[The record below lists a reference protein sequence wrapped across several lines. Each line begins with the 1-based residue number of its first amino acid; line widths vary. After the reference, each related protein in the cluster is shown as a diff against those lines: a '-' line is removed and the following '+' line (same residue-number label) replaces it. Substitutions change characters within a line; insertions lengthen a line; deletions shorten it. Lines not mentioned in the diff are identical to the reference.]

1 MIPRLLFP
9 VSAAAALACQVA
21 PVSAEDPAVAAGQA
35 IVEANCAT
43 CHAVAATDEGTH
55 PQAPAFRTL
64 SEHYP
69 VADLAEALA
78 EGIMVGHPDMPQFV
92 ATPEEIAAIIAY
104 LESIQE

>member
-1 MIPRLLFP
+1 MIPRLLLP
-9 VSAAAALACQVA
+9 VAVVAALTCPVVSA
-21 PVSAEDPAVAAGQA
+21 SAEDPEVAAGQA
-35 IVEANCAT
+35 IVDANCAA

-69 VADLAEALA
+69 VTDLAEALA